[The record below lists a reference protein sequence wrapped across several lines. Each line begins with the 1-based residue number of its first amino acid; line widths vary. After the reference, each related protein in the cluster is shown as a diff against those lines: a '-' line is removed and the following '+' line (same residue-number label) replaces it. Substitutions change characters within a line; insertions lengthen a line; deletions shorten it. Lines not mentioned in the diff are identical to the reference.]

1 MLSPHDRANVISTI
15 AEDLIKHKDEILLAN
30 KMDLDKASA
39 GGIKG
44 PMFDRLVITQSK
56 LESLSTGLL
65 QISGSSHNNVGRIL
79 RSTKVSD
86 TLNLVQKTVPIGIVL
101 KSLLGFSINTMC
113 ILILLL
119 ILIVF

>member
-1 MLSPHDRANVISTI
+1 MLSPHERANVISTI
-15 AEDLIKHKDEILLAN
+15 AEDLIKRKDEILLAN

-101 KSLLGFSINTMC
+101 KSLLGFSI
-113 ILILLL
+113 ILLL

>member
-15 AEDLIKHKDEILLAN
+15 AEDLIKRKDEILLAN